1 MRSAMKKQMKFQKIV
16 CLVNL
21 ITAALAFFLALGLLT
36 DLYNLTFA
44 FTVTGREVTG
54 RELYMEMQPFN
65 RLLVKRCIIMIV
77 LAVFLFVT
85 RTQLRR
91 KYYISNYIAISAS
104 VLVNIV
110 LSALSIASILECK
123 QRFLTEVDF
132 ETWAALHEMMDFIP
146 YTESTLWLDLNVA
159 ILGLVIASS
168 FLVVVSLIWK
178 IILIKCE
185 NKLLSGKIKP
195 SDLPSEV

>member
-1 MRSAMKKQMKFQKIV
+1 MKKQMKFQKIV
-16 CLVNL
+16 CFVNL

-44 FTVTGREVTG
+44 FTVTG

>member
-1 MRSAMKKQMKFQKIV
+1 MKKQMKFQKIV

-44 FTVTGREVTG
+44 FTVTG

>member
-44 FTVTGREVTG
+44 FTVTG

-132 ETWAALHEMMDFIP
+132 ETWAALREMMDFIP

>member
-44 FTVTGREVTG
+44 FTVTG